1 MGPVNKGRP
10 NRGGFSVKTF
20 RKIAA
25 ALVLGV
31 AVAAAGGIAEAK
43 DWKKVR
49 VASEG
54 AYAPWNATDPSG
66 KLVGFEIDLARDL
79 CKRMGAACEIVAQ
92 DWDGM
97 IPALQQGKYDA
108 IMACMSITDEREK
121 VITFAGPY
129 GTEPSMFGAM
139 KNSPLTAVKFDA
151 DRVDLATESPASKAA
166 IDKLADALKG
176 KTVGVQT
183 STIQANFMEKY
194 LPRVS
199 VRTYD
204 KLDNAGI
211 DLAAG
216 RVDAI
221 FGDRSAVEAIVKAEA
236 GKDMTLVGP
245 GFARG
250 VLGKGVGVG
259 LRKGDPDLKALF
271 DKAIAEANKDG
282 TITKLSMQ
290 HFGYDISIK

>member
-1 MGPVNKGRP
+1 MK
-10 NRGGFSVKTF
+10 
-20 RKIAA
+20 KIVA
-25 ALVLGV
+25 ALAFGAFLASV
-31 AVAAAGGIAEAK
+31 GGMAEAK
-43 DWKKVR
+43 DWKKIR
-49 VASEG
+49 IATEG

-66 KLVGFEIDLARDL
+66 KLIGFEPDLAMAL
-79 CKRMGAACEIVAQ
+79 CKKMNAECEIVAQ

-97 IPALQQGKYDA
+97 IPALQQGKYDG
-108 IMACMSITDEREK
+108 IMAAMSVTDEREK

-129 GTEPSMFGAM
+129 GSEPTMFGTL
-139 KNSPLTAVKFDA
+139 KSSPLTKVAFAVE
-151 DRVDLATESPASKAA
+151 RVDLSKDDPANKAA
-166 IDKLADALKG
+166 IDTLAEALKG

-194 LPRVS
+194 LPKVS

-221 FGDRSAVEAIVKAEA
+221 LGDRSAVDAIITAN
-236 GKDMTLVGP
+236 GNDMTLVAP
-245 GFARG
+245 AFSRG

-259 LRKGDPDLKALF
+259 MRKGDADLKELF
-271 DKAIAEANKDG
+271 NKAIAEANADG
-282 TITKLSMQ
+282 TISRLSNQ

>member
-1 MGPVNKGRP
+1 MNKI
-10 NRGGFSVKTF
+10 V
-20 RKIAA
+20 A
-25 ALVLGV
+25 ALALG
-31 AVAAAGGIAEAK
+31 AIVAAAGGIAEAK
-43 DWKKVR
+43 EWKKVR
-49 VASEG
+49 IATEG

-66 KLVGFEIDLARDL
+66 KLVGFEVDLAKDL
-79 CKRMGAACEIVAQ
+79 CKRIGATDCEIVAQ

-108 IMACMSITDEREK
+108 IMAAMSITDEREK

-129 GTEPSMFGAM
+129 GSEPSMFGVM
-139 KNSPLTAVKFDA
+139 KSSPLAKVTFDV
-151 DRVDLATESPASKAA
+151 DRVDLSKDDPAGKAA

-194 LPRVS
+194 LPKIA

-216 RVDAI
+216 RVDAM
-221 FGDRSAVEAIVKAEA
+221 FGDRSAVDAIIKSDA
-236 GKDMTLVGP
+236 GKDMTLFAP
-245 GFARG
+245 GFSRG

-259 LRKGDPDLKALF
+259 LRKSDTDLKELF
-271 DKAIAEANKDG
+271 NKAIADANKDG
-282 TITKLSMQ
+282 TITKLSTQ